1 MTKNDDKCY
10 IVCYESSFGRI
21 HPHKVFMNK
30 DKAEAFKKKKEIEDK
45 DVFHTFQRYYSI
57 EEVPIY
63 FD

>member
-1 MTKNDDKCY
+1 
-10 IVCYESSFGRI
+10 
-21 HPHKVFMNK
+21 MNK

>member
-1 MTKNDDKCY
+1 MNENKENCF

-21 HPHKVFMNK
+21 HPHKVFMK
-30 DKAEAFKKKKEIEDK
+30 REKAEAFKKEKEIEDK
-45 DVFHTFQRYYSI
+45 DVIASFKRYYSI